1 MVLVLVEEWFGWK
14 NAKEAFVFLSIRS
27 QFNNT
32 ADSNLYKFTLFTTTG
47 GDIRSASFL
56 FLVSFSSPSL
66 PRLYCVFP
74 AQLFGRLV
82 QWGQI
87 LT

>member
-1 MVLVLVEEWFGWK
+1 MYQIFYLYSQRDPEEWVGWK
-14 NAKEAFVFLSIRS
+14 NAKEAFVFFTIRS
-27 QFNNT
+27 
-32 ADSNLYKFTLFTTTG
+32 LFK
-47 GDIRSASFL
+47 AHQCHL
-56 FLVSFSSPSL
+56 HL
-66 PRLYCVFP
+66 PYFHHSHLSRLYCVFP